1 MEIEQG
7 GRSAGT
13 TGLRRPNDRRLFQ
26 LLRRLGEAS
35 KAELAR
41 RAQLTSTAVGTIIQA
56 LEQDGL
62 VSPTGRRVEGQ
73 RGQPATLVSINP
85 KGAFG
90 IGVRLDRD
98 AIESI
103 LVDLDGEIKLYV
115 SGMGM
120 VEFKIGRDSD
130 VKGLQIL
137 LAQKLKDKVI
147 FDGRNLYEPKS
158 VASAGLTYHSI
169 GRVTAQ
175 AER

>member
-90 IGVRLDRD
+90 IGVR
-98 AIESI
+98 AFIAVGGVHGFIE
-103 LVDLDGEIKLYV
+103 LRV
-115 SGMGM
+115 
-120 VEFKIGRDSD
+120 R
-130 VKGLQIL
+130 
-137 LAQKLKDKVI
+137 
-147 FDGRNLYEPKS
+147 FDQLRRHGQRI
-158 VASAGLTYHSI
+158 V
-169 GRVTAQ
+169 
-175 AER
+175 

>member
-103 LVDLDGEIKLYV
+103 LVDLDGEI
-115 SGMGM
+115 
-120 VEFKIGRDSD
+120 IGRRVHDRLLPAPAETLALVVAD
-130 VKGLQIL
+130 IDAL
-137 LAQKLKDKVI
+137 LASLGKRERERIAGIGVAQPY
-147 FDGRNLYEPKS
+147 NLGAWLREL
-158 VASAGLTYHSI
+158 GLDSPSF
-169 GRVTAQ
+169 A
-175 AER
+175 